1 MAPGLT
7 SFDRMARPAKT
18 AAGQTPRETDGVHL
32 VAIPRLWLTALVVLF
47 VAPWVVVAMFYRGG
61 RPQADAVSARSVPA
75 AAAHAADAAGNVGPW
90 GRLEVTPITISPPAE
105 YIPRTWGPVA
115 APEWHFP
122 GMTADAVAGFLA
134 SAGVSPDDIQ
144 RLRATARPE
153 PLNRGVVVRPDERW
167 LIGMPPDVR
176 ARIYLKLGRSPLNF
190 EQITAYRYF
199 GATSEAWLGSVPIEP
214 ATRRLVDPLIYR
226 IGDFEYF
233 ADVDRIRSQIDDPE
247 ELQRLVKGLLRVAT
261 VVVDLHVDNPS
272 DVKAITD
279 YWGLGGHQ
287 TDIRPLLESIAGTG
301 HAIDVSH
308 LLPIFV
314 RQHLYRYPKLGVE
327 DLEKP
332 VLANCF
338 WTALNFFNDVPDD
351 KYLNVNVAVETLKR
365 DYYVVNDDYQLGDI
379 VAFSDGGGNLFHV
392 AVYIADGL
400 VFGKN
405 GLSPLAP
412 WTILP
417 LDQIKGHYIEEA
429 DGWQVTYHRRKGL

>member
-1 MAPGLT
+1 
-7 SFDRMARPAKT
+7 
-18 AAGQTPRETDGVHL
+18 
-32 VAIPRLWLTALVVLF
+32 
-47 VAPWVVVAMFYRGG
+47 
-61 RPQADAVSARSVPA
+61 
-75 AAAHAADAAGNVGPW
+75 
-90 GRLEVTPITISPPAE
+90 VTPITISPPAE

>member
-1 MAPGLT
+1 
-7 SFDRMARPAKT
+7 MARPAKT
-18 AAGQTPRETDGVHL
+18 VAGQTSRETGGVHL
-32 VAIPRLWLTALVVLF
+32 VAIPRLWLGVLIALF
-47 VAPWVVVAMFYRGG
+47 VAPWVAVAMVYLRDQ
-61 RPQADAVSARSVPA
+61 PQPDAVRARSVPVA
-75 AAAHAADAAGNVGPW
+75 ASHAAEAARSAGPW

-105 YIPRTWGPVA
+105 YIPRTWGPVT

-153 PLNRGVVVRPDERW
+153 PLNHGVVIRPDERW

-176 ARIYLKLGRSPLNF
+176 ARIYLKLGRSSLNF

-199 GATSEAWLGSVPIEP
+199 GATSEAWLGSVPIDP

-261 VVVDLHVDNPS
+261 VVVNLHVDNPS
-272 DVKAITD
+272 DVAAITA

-301 HAIDVSH
+301 HTIDISH

-412 WTILP
+412 RTILP

>member
-1 MAPGLT
+1 
-7 SFDRMARPAKT
+7 MARPAKT